1 MSIKFMGKTSR
12 TKIIRPMLNRV
23 FQKNITKFEEEKK
36 TGVEILKV
44 SRDLPEKIKKESE
57 NITEKPTKAPRKTRV
72 KKENKEL
79 NESKMDDR
87 LEKIEGIVNAKAP
100 KRKVKVE
107 KKEKG
112 LIERTQNST
121 ILLTEDNKMLLND

>member
-1 MSIKFMGKTSR
+1 MGKTSR

>member
-1 MSIKFMGKTSR
+1 MGKTSR

-36 TGVEILKV
+36 TREEILKV
-44 SRDLPEKIKKESE
+44 SEDLLEKTKKESE
-57 NITEKPTKAPRKTRV
+57 NITEKPTKAPKKTRA

-107 KKEKG
+107 KKERG